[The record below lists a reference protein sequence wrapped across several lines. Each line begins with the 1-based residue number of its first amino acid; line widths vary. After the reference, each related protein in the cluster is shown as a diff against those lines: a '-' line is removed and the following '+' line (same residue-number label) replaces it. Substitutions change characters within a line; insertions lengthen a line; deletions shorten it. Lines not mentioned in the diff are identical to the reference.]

1 MPRLLLVLCFGL
13 LPLVALAVVEAYP
26 FESDAERRRYN
37 ALIDELRCPKCQN
50 QNLAGSDAPIAKD
63 LRAEVYRLIRDGK
76 SDQEILTFMHSRY
89 GDFVLYRPRLTLET
103 VALWLG
109 PLLLV
114 LIGALVWWRLS
125 RGVAKPSDDNESL
138 SEAEQARLKAVLEKR
153 DD

>member
-26 FESDAERRRYN
+26 FESEAERRRYN

>member
-1 MPRLLLVLCFGL
+1 MPRLFLILCFGL

-26 FESDAERRRYN
+26 FESEAERRRYN

-50 QNLAGSDAPIAKD
+50 QNLAGSDAPIAQD

-125 RGVAKPSDDNESL
+125 RGVAKPSADNAGL

>member
-1 MPRLLLVLCFGL
+1 MRALLLVLCLAL
-13 LPLVALAVVEAYP
+13 LPLAAQAVVEAYP

-63 LRAEVYRLIRDGK
+63 LRSEVYRLIQEGK

-114 LIGALVWWRLS
+114 SIGALVWWRLS
-125 RGVAKPSDDNESL
+125 RGVAKPAADNETL
-138 SEAEQARLKAVLEKR
+138 SESEQAKLQAVLERR